1 MAKKSTAARQGNA
14 ARRPQTA
21 AKAADV
27 ALVRAPKPETAT
39 TKETAPS
46 DASRQSFAVASKPKA
61 VVPAERPKAL
71 AAPKPAK
78 PATASAESVVARQQA
93 AKAQS
98 VRLERAKS
106 AQRAR
111 TANLITPTHY
121 TYVLKDLRLIGA
133 LAIMMFAVIVVLH
146 FVLP

>member
-1 MAKKSTAARQGNA
+1 MAKKSTTARQANA

-21 AKAADV
+21 AKAPDV
-27 ALVRAPKPETAT
+27 ALVRTPKSES
-39 TKETAPS
+39 APS
-46 DASRQSFAVASKPKA
+46 AAASSSGGSRQPFAVADKPKA
-61 VVPAERPKAL
+61 AVPVERPKAL
-71 AAPKPAK
+71 PAPKPAK
-78 PATASAESVVARQQA
+78 PAAASAESVVARQQA

-98 VRLERAKS
+98 VRIERART

-121 TYVLKDLRLIGA
+121 AYVLKDLRLIGV
-133 LAIMMFAVIVVLH
+133 LAVMMFAVIIILH

>member
-1 MAKKSTAARQGNA
+1 MAKKSTAARQANA

-21 AKAADV
+21 AKAPDV
-27 ALVRAPKPETAT
+27 ALVRAPKPDGAT
-39 TKETAPS
+39 SRQTTPS
-46 DASRQSFAVASKPKA
+46 DASRQSFAVANKPKA
-61 VVPAERPKAL
+61 APSAERPKAL

-93 AKAQS
+93 AKAQA
-98 VRLERAKS
+98 VRIERAKS
-106 AQRAR
+106 ARRAR
-111 TANLITPTHY
+111 AANLITPEHY

-133 LAIMMFAVIVVLH
+133 LAVLMFTVIVVLH